1 MNNFEEPDF
10 DNPEF
15 YTEGDDELVEGAE
28 DEYGLELAPEE
39 AERRLEE
46 ILLTDDGIQIP
57 EERVRKGDWKWV
69 NQNIGLYNRTHPQF
83 KEISKLLKVI
93 LADEAIDE
101 LLDL

>member
-1 MNNFEEPDF
+1 MFKEPDF

-15 YTEGDDELVEGAE
+15 YTKDDDEFSQDAE
-28 DEYGLELAPEE
+28 DEYDLEIIPEE

-46 ILLTDDGIQIP
+46 ILLTDDDIQIP
-57 EERVRKGDWKWV
+57 EERVRKGDWKWI